1 MHFMLMKNIDLLYLR
16 CLEVIAVMHG
26 AAPAEAR
33 YKVSGV
39 GEAVAAE
46 SASCSSSDAILHSIF
61 SRRIHYMQFRWPR
74 ALLFVQLIL
83 DNVLCCG
90 AGTCI
95 NQCNLS

>member
-1 MHFMLMKNIDLLYLR
+1 MHFMLMKNIELRYLR

-46 SASCSSSDAILHSIF
+46 SASCSSSDAILHIF
-61 SRRIHYMQFRWPR
+61 FHDEFIICSSVGHAHFYS
-74 ALLFVQLIL
+74 
-83 DNVLCCG
+83 
-90 AGTCI
+90 
-95 NQCNLS
+95 CN